1 MSIRTRNDDESEVRE
16 EEEDEVLKLEEEV
29 ERMAEKVLDCRTS
42 LPYQLTSTL
51 ASLLS
56 SQRPI
61 VPELEVGT
69 DTGSDSEVGVGQE
82 NFPLYAGVARPGE
95 SGSVTLLIRED
106 RGQEEK
112 IQLLKQKM
120 STNASKMQTVMQR
133 MKEYMA
139 RIDKLESPNDVI
151 HPAFKRKRTILN

>member
-61 VPELEVGT
+61 VPDPEFGT
-69 DTGSDSEVGVGQE
+69 DSEVGVSQ
-82 NFPLYAGVARPGE
+82 GVARPGE

-106 RGQEEK
+106 RGEEEK
-112 IQLLKQKM
+112 IQLLKQKI
-120 STNASKMQTVMQR
+120 STNASKMQTVIQR

-151 HPAFKRKRTILN
+151 HPAFKRKRTI

>member
-69 DTGSDSEVGVGQE
+69 DTGSDSEVGVGQ
-82 NFPLYAGVARPGE
+82 GVARPGE

>member
-61 VPELEVGT
+61 VPDPEFGT
-69 DTGSDSEVGVGQE
+69 DSEVGVSQE
-82 NFPLYAGVARPGE
+82 KFALCAGVARPGE

-106 RGQEEK
+106 RGEEEK
-112 IQLLKQKM
+112 IQLLKQKI
-120 STNASKMQTVMQR
+120 STNASKMQTVIQR

-151 HPAFKRKRTILN
+151 HPAFKRKRTI